1 MSHSIVHV
9 RRTQRC
15 AAKFCALILPLSLW
29 SSLANADTT
38 ISSSTA
44 AQTTST
50 DGDITVTGTLSV
62 GADTAVTIDSDNS
75 FTNEGST
82 IAASAGG
89 VGVSVTAA
97 TSGAIANTGTI
108 RTGTVASSDTADDG
122 VIGGPAIEVYQNL
135 GGGISNTAAYTIVT
149 YGNNTIFVGT
159 DATNP
164 ADVTIGNVGTGA
176 EAYGIYNAGY
186 IYTYGSN
193 SGEAA
198 TAIRVEADSGYT
210 SDLTGGISNA
220 GTSSIILSRAIDADA
235 TGISIGSGGIVSEIA
250 NEGTLEALTLG
261 TMGGKADAISVEA
274 GGTLNSITNSGT
286 IEALADTEG
295 DAVAIVDASGT
306 LSSIENSGTIE
317 AVATDGTAT
326 SIDVS
331 TSTSAFTLTNSGTVT
346 GDIYLGSGTSIIA
359 SDDGT
364 ITGNVSIAS
373 GGTLDMVLSGG
384 AEFTGG
390 TNTGA
395 SGTLDVQDATFRSGG
410 TGYYTTTA
418 SFASDSVFA
427 VTYDAIANSSALLT
441 TTGTTSFA
449 AGATVDVTFSSYM
462 AASETIHLV
471 DAGTLSLSAGGVG
484 DLLVGGVSAGYNAD
498 LSTSG
503 NELYITLSRK
513 TASELGITGNAATMY
528 DVAPTAFAA
537 DDEFGAAVGNL
548 STVASIRKLCKDL
561 LPDLSGAREEQALR
575 VQDIS
580 SGIVSSRLDLLRG
593 DEQDDRTAGYHRRR
607 NTGLWAQE
615 AVSAE
620 TGAEGEKSASYDG
633 TLYALAFGYDSR
645 DRDGDVWGASF
656 TYAAM
661 QYGASDPGHDNVN
674 QTYLFQLYHALNRGP
689 FYWDAMGSLGLDS
702 YKGYR
707 QVTAGDVTRNPY
719 ANWMGYQAGLSTQ
732 VGYNLALG
740 PISIRPGLGASY
752 TLLRQASYTEEGGG
766 NGVDL
771 AIDANSF
778 QSFRATAELRASG
791 KLGGVAPYLRGG
803 VTHEFL
809 DATPVADGHFVAGG
823 AFSLEGD
830 ALDKD
835 IPFAGLGLGIGSG
848 YAKLNFDYTGQFGD
862 KLTSHQATA
871 TFVMKF

>member
-1 MSHSIVHV
+1 MPYSPVNV
-9 RRTQRC
+9 RRSQRR
-15 AAKFCALILPLSLW
+15 AAKLCALVLPLSLW
-29 SSLANADTT
+29 SGLASADTT
-38 ISSSTA
+38 ISSSTS
-44 AQTTST
+44 AQTTSA

-82 IAASAGG
+82 LAASAGG
-89 VGVSVTAA
+89 IGVSVTTA
-97 TSGAIANTGTI
+97 TTGAIVNTGTI
-108 RTGTVASSDTADDG
+108 RTGTAASSDTADDG
-122 VIGGPAIEVYQNL
+122 VIGGPAIEVYQSL
-135 GGGISNTAAYTIVT
+135 GGGISNAAGYTITT

-159 DATNP
+159 DATSP
-164 ADVTIGNVGTGA
+164 ANITIGNVGSDA

-193 SGEAA
+193 SGEAT

-261 TMGGKADAISVEA
+261 TTGGKAVAISVEA

-286 IEALADTEG
+286 IEALANTVG
-295 DAVAIVDASGT
+295 DAAAIVDASGT
-306 LSSIENSGTIE
+306 LSSIDNSGTIE
-317 AVATDGTAT
+317 AVATDGAATA
-326 SIDVS
+326 IDVS
-331 TSTSAFTLTNSGTVT
+331 TSTSAFTLTNSGTIT
-346 GDIYLGSGTSIIA
+346 GDIYLGSGVSTIN

-364 ITGNVSIAS
+364 ITGNVDIAS
-373 GGTLDMVLSGG
+373 GGTLDMTLSGG
-384 AEFTGG
+384 AVFTGG
-390 TNTGA
+390 TNTDA
-395 SGTLDVQDATFRSGG
+395 TGTLDVQDATFRSGG
-410 TGYYTTTA
+410 SGYYATTA

-427 VTYDAIANSSALLT
+427 VTYDAVANTSALLT

-449 AGATVDVTFSSYM
+449 AGATVDVTFSSYLST
-462 AASETIHLV
+462 SETIHLV
-471 DAGTLSLSAGGVG
+471 DAGALSLSSGGVD
-484 DLLVGGVSAGYNAD
+484 DLLIGGVSAGYNAD

-513 TASELGITGNAATMY
+513 TAAELGITGNAETIY
-528 DVAPTAFAA
+528 NVAPTALAS

-548 STVASIRKLCKDL
+548 STVAAIQKLYKEL

-580 SGIVSSRLDLLRG
+580 SGIVSSRLDLLRSDG
-593 DEQDDRTAGYHRRR
+593 QDDQTAGYHRLR

-615 AVSAE
+615 AISAE
-620 TGAEGEKSASYDG
+620 SSAAGEKSASYDG
-633 TLYALAFGYDSR
+633 TLYALAFGYDAR

-661 QYGASDPGHDNVN
+661 QYGASDPANDNVN
-674 QTYLFQLYHALNRGP
+674 QTYLLQLYHALNRGP

-740 PISIRPGLGASY
+740 PISIQPGLGASY
-752 TLLRQASYTEEGGG
+752 TLLRQSSYTEEGGG
-766 NGVDL
+766 SGVDL

-778 QSFRATAELRASG
+778 QSLRATAELRASA

-803 VTHEFL
+803 ITHEFL

-823 AFSLEGD
+823 SFSLEGD

-835 IPFAGLGLGIGSG
+835 IPFAGLGIGIGRG
-848 YAKLNFDYTGQFGD
+848 FAKLNFDYTGQFGD